1 MSEHSRIMEEM
12 YESACELHAAGFID
26 KRRMNEHEA
35 LYRANQVP
43 QYTGESVKAL
53 RGRLNVSQAVL
64 ATIIN
69 TSAATVRSWEAG
81 TKKPGGPT
89 CKLLDVLDRKGIEA
103 LL

>member
-1 MSEHSRIMEEM
+1 MTEHSRIIEEI
-12 YESACELHAAGFID
+12 YETARELHEGGFID

-35 LYRANQVP
+35 LYRASQVP
-43 QYTGESVKAL
+43 QFTGESVKAL
-53 RGRLNVSQAVL
+53 RSRLNVSQAVL

-89 CKLLDVLDRKGIEA
+89 CKLLDILDRKGIDA